1 VGKAL
6 LGANMAKQGY
16 LLEERLEPL
25 EWGPYVPGDC
35 VICIVVTAM
44 VRWHG
49 PNHEKP
55 ARLPNGP
62 SLNPPQDCLV
72 SEREGGKVLLCRD
85 CSLEHQPRLRV
96 GTWPPQAAISSC
108 HCTWDGEK

>member
-1 VGKAL
+1 MALPQTALANTFGGLVPLVQGRGLGFNLVGKAL
-6 LGANMAKQGY
+6 LGVNMAKKGY
-16 LLEERLEPL
+16 LREERLEPL
-25 EWGPYVPGDC
+25 EWGPYVPGEC
-35 VICIVVTAM
+35 VLGRVVTAM

-72 SEREGGKVLLCRD
+72 S
-85 CSLEHQPRLRV
+85 
-96 GTWPPQAAISSC
+96 
-108 HCTWDGEK
+108 